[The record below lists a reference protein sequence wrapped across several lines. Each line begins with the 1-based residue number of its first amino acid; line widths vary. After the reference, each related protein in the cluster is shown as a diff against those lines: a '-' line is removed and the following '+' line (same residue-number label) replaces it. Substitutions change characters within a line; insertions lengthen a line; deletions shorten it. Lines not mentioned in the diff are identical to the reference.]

1 MSNDDDLG
9 GLEDAAKGRDLLAF
23 CRAFHQLSPV
33 GDPAEET
40 AGLMPCTLPPG

>member
-9 GLEDAAKGRDLLAF
+9 GFKNLTKARNLLSF

-33 GDPAEET
+33 GGFPLKE
-40 AGLMPCTLPPG
+40 PPG

>member
-9 GLEDAAKGRDLLAF
+9 GLKNLAKARDLLSF

-33 GDPAEET
+33 GSPLTE
-40 AGLMPCTLPPG
+40 PPG

>member
-9 GLEDAAKGRDLLAF
+9 GLEDLAKGRDLLSF

-33 GDPAEET
+33 GRFPLKE
-40 AGLMPCTLPPG
+40 PPG